1 MSTGAPV
8 SRSDAVGSRD
18 LGSGPAVAP
27 GASERRSELCVWGI
41 DGSTKRLAVG
51 FASEGRVET
60 RHVDFTPNLWHG
72 ARLEDIWTVTRTFVS
87 AWAVQYPPVYVFV
100 EQPSGKSVSPQLS
113 YAIGTIM
120 AATYSALRF
129 VFDFPVEVRTVPSST
144 WKREATGRGW
154 SPKPATLRWARNE
167 HGFAGDCACLE
178 GVSDKC
184 KRDNPAHDCADAIGI
199 AVAGRRLTAP
209 SPVQLALA

>member
-1 MSTGAPV
+1 VGPGTDHLTQTLGRTAPAGPGAPEK
-8 SRSDAVGSRD
+8 RSQH
-18 LGSGPAVAP
+18 P
-27 GASERRSELCVWGI
+27 GLFCWGV

-51 FASEGRVET
+51 FASDTRVEA
-60 RHVDFTPNLWHG
+60 RHVDFTPDLWHG
-72 ARLEDIWTVTRTFVS
+72 ARLEDIWTTTRTWVA
-87 AWAVQYPPVYVFV
+87 AWAEQFPPVYVFV

-167 HGFAGDCACLE
+167 HGFDGTCACLDT
-178 GVSDKC
+178 VADKC
-184 KRDNPAHDCADAIGI
+184 KRDNPAHDLADAIGV

-209 SPVQLALA
+209 KPSQLALA